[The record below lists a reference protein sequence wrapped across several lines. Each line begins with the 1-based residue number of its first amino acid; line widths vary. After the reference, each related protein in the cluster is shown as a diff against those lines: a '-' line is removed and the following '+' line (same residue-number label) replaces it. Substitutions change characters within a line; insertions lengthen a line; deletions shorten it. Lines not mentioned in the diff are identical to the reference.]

1 MTSFELLREG
11 HLVLVK
17 SDFECAGKIHQYRP
31 GQQRTSQKH
40 HERLSAI
47 GCLPGQN
54 SQRPVQVA
62 SSIRGEPSSFRLKA
76 G

>member
-17 SDFECAGKIHQYRP
+17 SDFECARKIHQYRP
-31 GQQRTSQKH
+31 GQQRMSQKH

-47 GCLPGQN
+47 GCLQVQN
-54 SQRPVQVA
+54 SQHPLQVA
-62 SSIRGEPSSFRLKA
+62 SVINQR
-76 G
+76 